1 MNCIVC
7 GSMTSSGVAPWH
19 TTCRYCDY
27 ESADLTPRI
36 NDQASHAQLNEH
48 DREAALR
55 ALRIENFQAIID
67 LVGDK
72 LREFLAAKLNA
83 AVEYAVTRPDVQK
96 LFADRNIETRA
107 SKPEEMAKL
116 IRDEMAQWG
125 EVVKRSN
132 IRMD

>member
-1 MNCIVC
+1 MSNPTHFPAAPTVSIATARTGASGKINALAV
-7 GSMTSSGVAPWH
+7 SSRERLKVLPNVPTLDEAGVKGFESYNWLGMIAPA
-19 TTCRYCDY
+19 
-27 ESADLTPRI
+27 SAPD
-36 NDQASHAQLNEH
+36 A
-48 DREAALR
+48 
-55 ALRIENFQAIID
+55 
-67 LVGDK
+67 VV
-72 LREFLAAKLNA
+72 AKLNA

>member
-1 MNCIVC
+1 MQHRYPEGAGLGFRRELI
-7 GSMTSSGVAPWH
+7 SELEAGVP
-19 TTCRYCDY
+19 D
-27 ESADLTPRI
+27 
-36 NDQASHAQLNEH
+36 
-48 DREAALR
+48 
-55 ALRIENFQAIID
+55 AI
-67 LVGDK
+67 
-72 LREFLAAKLNA
+72 AAKLNA

>member
-1 MNCIVC
+1 M
-7 GSMTSSGVAPWH
+7 
-19 TTCRYCDY
+19 
-27 ESADLTPRI
+27 
-36 NDQASHAQLNEH
+36 
-48 DREAALR
+48 
-55 ALRIENFQAIID
+55 
-67 LVGDK
+67 
-72 LREFLAAKLNA
+72 
-83 AVEYAVTRPDVQK
+83 EYAVTRPDVQK